1 MKKITLAITIIFIS
15 FLTSCLSQKYVEE
28 TYEIKKSNDLS
39 KDIEKYGIPNNI
51 VESTEKGYYVKTC
64 TWNDVDGQEISC
76 DYSSIEMRTCTRSKP
91 NSIAIKTNVQKTE
104 IKPIQKSEKP
114 HRKKTD
120 YEIDIKQFG
129 YPNDVSTYNSDG
141 YYSKTCTW
149 YNACGKYRSYDYDM
163 FGKRTSKFES
173 NPIR

>member
-1 MKKITLAITIIFIS
+1 MKKITLAIIIIFIL

-28 TYEIKKSNDLS
+28 TYEIKKS
-39 KDIEKYGIPNNI
+39 I
-51 VESTEKGYYVKTC
+51 
-64 TWNDVDGQEISC
+64 
-76 DYSSIEMRTCTRSKP
+76 
-91 NSIAIKTNVQKTE
+91 QKTE
-104 IKPIQKSEKP
+104 IKPIQKLEKP
-114 HRKKTD
+114 HSQKTD

-129 YPNDVSTYNSDG
+129 YPNDVSTYSSDG

-149 YNACGKYRSYDYDM
+149 YNSCGKYRSYDYDM